1 MKIEIIDENSFSWTG
16 GSEPGHTT
24 KIKHGRASSS
34 SIIFNLTLHLERQI
48 DISLLPFHLSVLEF
62 KWYDFI
68 FQTRSQSGGMA
79 ISLWG
84 FQMFLE
90 LFVFRDRDF
99 PNITITV
106 DNKYDL
112 LRFFFAAKLECME
125 S

>member
-1 MKIEIIDENSFSWTG
+1 
-16 GSEPGHTT
+16 
-24 KIKHGRASSS
+24 
-34 SIIFNLTLHLERQI
+34 
-48 DISLLPFHLSVLEF
+48 
-62 KWYDFI
+62 
-68 FQTRSQSGGMA
+68 MA

-84 FQMFLE
+84 FQIFLE

-112 LRFFFAAKLECME
+112 LLVFAKLRCLE